1 MKKEEVRFRID
12 QYKKDKMIY
21 LLHSI
26 AVSFVSEIFYFFYA
40 LINGKHSVFLAVIC
54 LIIPFMYL
62 LYFVM
67 INRSLS
73 KKIACLEEEL

>member
-1 MKKEEVRFRID
+1 MKKEEIMFRID

-21 LLHSI
+21 LLYSI

-40 LINGKHSVFLAVIC
+40 LISGKHSVFLAVIC
-54 LIIPFMYL
+54 MIIPFMYL

-73 KKIACLEEEL
+73 KKIDELEGKL